1 MIYLY
6 DQAIVKDLQRSF
18 SDAAGNSVVKVV
30 DPEGIISLAA
40 QIKEDQ
46 VSFPLVA
53 LSRDPDNSI
62 DVERYNFTYAHKGV
76 QAVMDQKTNNIY
88 YEKVVPIKLS
98 YKATILTTNTADMD
112 EMIRELIFKYTQM
125 YFLSIDL
132 PYECDRK
139 IRFGVEIDPEGSIER
154 TSGSYEYL
162 QSGKLYQSIVSL
174 VCRGAVLVTYT
185 PAKLRRLTHEIEPTL
200 PS

>member
-62 DVERYNFTYAHKGV
+62 DTDRYNFTYAHKGV
-76 QAVMDQKTNNIY
+76 QAVMDTKTNNIY

-112 EMIRELIFKYTQM
+112 EIW
-125 YFLSIDL
+125 
-132 PYECDRK
+132 
-139 IRFGVEIDPEGSIER
+139 
-154 TSGSYEYL
+154 
-162 QSGKLYQSIVSL
+162 
-174 VCRGAVLVTYT
+174 
-185 PAKLRRLTHEIEPTL
+185 
-200 PS
+200 